1 MPKFKRKEELFMLSD
16 SIKEKIFADRR
27 TWKIPF
33 EYQSVML
40 HVIEDVLEEM
50 EVNLDDA
57 VYESES

>member
-1 MPKFKRKEELFMLSD
+1 MLSD